1 MMVASTRQATI
12 MTNLRKQKMNAPVEK
27 FERKYNNDETIIKD
41 LVQQFLIPNVQRSKL
56 QKQSIWTL
64 L

>member
-1 MMVASTRQATI
+1 